1 MLFLGTSAAE
11 MIPDPFCACPIC
23 RDARRNPAH
32 IRLRSM
38 LLLDE
43 KNLIDFGPDLG
54 AACAKYA
61 LDLSR
66 LERVFVTHTH
76 QDHFCMANAGLLR
89 MSLTR
94 TEPLDIYLSE
104 GALRG
109 LRAVYFPEGQLN
121 AGMGKAAQHMRDHIR
136 FHTVCAGQSFRAGEY
151 TVTAVNTTHKVSD
164 YENAVN
170 YLFEDA
176 DGHKLIYACDT
187 GYYPEETL
195 EVLRGA
201 KADVLIMDATFGSN
215 REANTASHLNA
226 WAFADMLRILA
237 ENGTIRYDTLIIAN
251 HINHKHTFTHEAY
264 QKWLDENAPQK
275 VTLANDGLRVSWRG
289 WL

>member
-1 MLFLGTSAAE
+1 MLFLGTGAAE

-23 RDARRNPAH
+23 NDARHDPSH

-61 LDLSR
+61 LDLSG

-89 MSLTR
+89 MSRTR

-104 GALRG
+104 GALKG
-109 LRAVYFPEGQLN
+109 LQAVYFPEGQLN
-121 AGMGKAAQHMRDHIR
+121 AGMGKAAQHVHDHMR
-136 FHTVCAGQSFRAGEY
+136 FHAVRAGEPFRAGEY
-151 TVTAVNTTHKVSD
+151 TVTAVNTTHRVSEF
-164 YENAVN
+164 ENAVN
-170 YLFEDA
+170 YLLEA
-176 DGHKLIYACDT
+176 PDGKKPIYACDT

-195 EVLRGA
+195 EVLRNA
-201 KADVLIMDATFGSN
+201 KADILIMDATFGSN
-215 REANTASHLNA
+215 KDANTASHLNA
-226 WAFADMLRILA
+226 WAFRDMVEIL
-237 ENGTIRYDTLIIAN
+237 EKNGAIGPETLVFAN
-251 HINHKHTFTHEAY
+251 HINHKHTFTHEEY
-264 QKWLDENAPQK
+264 QRWFDENASHRIT
-275 VTLANDGLRVSWRG
+275 VTHDGLRVSWRG
-289 WL
+289 RL